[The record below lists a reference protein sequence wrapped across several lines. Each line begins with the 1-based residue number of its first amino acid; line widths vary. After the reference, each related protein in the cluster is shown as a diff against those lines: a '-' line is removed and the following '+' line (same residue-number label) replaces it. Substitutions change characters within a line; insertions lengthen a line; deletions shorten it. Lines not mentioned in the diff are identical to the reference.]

1 MKTKNLFIACALF
14 LLGLANANSAMA
26 QSNTDNV
33 TLNLKFK
40 PVQTITVDPDQKTVD
55 FVYQTETDYTSGVTL
70 AAKTKHLKVFSSG
83 GFEVKVKAK
92 DENFTSDNNTALTI
106 PVNHV
111 SVTASKSEDNPR
123 TYQTIDVAVAL
134 STTDQLLIR
143 SNGGGKGLEFDVLY
157 DATKDA
163 TEAYIDGY
171 IDGYNDSHKDVNGFT
186 VYTTTVY
193 YTISPK

>member
-1 MKTKNLFIACALF
+1 
-14 LLGLANANSAMA
+14 MA
-26 QSNTDNV
+26 ENTDNV

-40 PVQTITVDPDQKTVD
+40 PVQTITVDPNQKTVD

-83 GFEVKVKAK
+83 GFNVNVKAGGT
-92 DENFTSDNNTALTI
+92 NFTSDNNTALTI

-111 SVTASKSEDNPR
+111 SVTASKSEGNNK
-123 TYQTIDVAVAL
+123 TYAVIGVAKAL
-134 STTDQLLIR
+134 SDTDQLLIQ

-157 DATKDA
+157 DATADA

-171 IDGYNDSHKDVNGFT
+171 NASHKDGDGAT
-186 VYTTTVY
+186 VYTTALT